1 MIEKLLVVRTTAG
14 AYERILLVDQP
25 VDAEVGVDEDG
36 QGKHQLHHGLQ
47 DGVVEQLIVESKL
60 FADYR
65 ENLKIFVNVVS
76 ST

>member
-36 QGKHQLHHGLQ
+36 QGDHQLYHGLQ